1 MEGYTAIEDVGRTLV
16 ALLRDRMGTDLI
28 DQDREIALSS
38 PNDAGPGDG
47 TRLTIYLYR
56 VTQNGHLMN
65 AQRRE
70 VDADH
75 YRRPPLALNL
85 YYLLTAH
92 PSDGGSDGME
102 RTEEQHRVL
111 GRAMQVIHDNS
122 IIRGS
127 DLKGSL
133 ADQPD
138 LQVSISPQDMDE
150 VMSIW
155 STFDETPFQPSVAYL
170 VTPVLIESTEEEE
183 VSRVV
188 ERRLEEYSWRMRVD
202 EDE

>member
-1 MEGYTAIEDVGRTLV
+1 
-16 ALLRDRMGTDLI
+16 
-28 DQDREIALSS
+28 
-38 PNDAGPGDG
+38 
-47 TRLTIYLYR
+47 
-56 VTQNGHLMN
+56 
-65 AQRRE
+65 
-70 VDADH
+70 
-75 YRRPPLALNL
+75 
-85 YYLLTAH
+85 
-92 PSDGGSDGME
+92 ME